1 METTTIRTASFGPRV
16 ALGARIARI
25 RRWPATLLIGGA
37 ILLVYIVVAL
47 TAQFWAPYSYSQV
60 ATGIPLSGPSLK
72 HLFGV
77 DQLGRDVFSRVVLG
91 TDKEL
96 FLALT
101 STLLAM
107 VIGGGLGLLSGF
119 VGGAFDEVLNRIFDL
134 LISIPILIFALLV
147 ITAAG
152 PELSGSL
159 VLLVVV
165 VALVYLPRIAR
176 MARAVAIDLVTRD
189 FVTIARARGE
199 SAWSIVRREFAPNA
213 TGVLLVEFGV
223 RAGWAP
229 VLIGTLGF
237 LGFGVRPPTPEW
249 GLMISE
255 NRSAIFTAPIVVLAP
270 MLALSLLVIGLNFF
284 TDGLA
289 RVLGRSVQRGPV

>member
-1 METTTIRTASFGPRV
+1 MASSTLTARYRPSLRLRASTARLRRLPTT
-16 ALGARIARI
+16 
-25 RRWPATLLIGGA
+25 LIIGSI
-37 ILLVYIVVAL
+37 ILFIYVVVAL
-47 TAQFWAPYSYSQV
+47 TAQFWAPYGFSQIG
-60 ATGIPLSGPSLK
+60 TGIPLSAPSPK

-77 DQLGRDVFSRVVLG
+77 DQLGRDVFSRVVYG

-96 FLALT
+96 FLAMT
-101 STLLAM
+101 STFIAM

-119 VGGAFDEVLNRIFDL
+119 VGGWFDEILNRIFDL
-134 LISIPILIFALLV
+134 LISIPILIFALLI

-159 VLLVVV
+159 VLLVIV
-165 VALVYLPRIAR
+165 VAIVYLPRIAR

-189 FVTIARARGE
+189 FITIARARGE
-199 SAWSIVRREFAPNA
+199 SAWSMVWREFAPNA

-229 VLIGTLGF
+229 ILVGTLGF

-255 NRSAIFTAPIVVLAP
+255 NRSAIFTTPSVVLAP
-270 MLALSLLVIGLNFF
+270 MLALSILVIGLNFF

-289 RVLGRSVQRGPV
+289 RVLGHSAQRGPI

>member
-1 METTTIRTASFGPRV
+1 MATTTPAPAVIQSSVRDST
-16 ALGARIARI
+16 IARM
-25 RRWPATLLIGGA
+25 RRLPPTLIIGSVILIF
-37 ILLVYIVVAL
+37 YVVIAL
-47 TAQFWAPYSYSQV
+47 TARFWAPYSYSQ
-60 ATGIPLSGPSLK
+60 AGTGIPLSAASPK

-91 TDKEL
+91 TDIEL

-101 STLLAM
+101 STFLAM
-107 VIGGGLGLLSGF
+107 VLGGGLGLVSGF
-119 VGGAFDEVLNRIFDL
+119 VGGWVDEALNRFFDL

-152 PELSGSL
+152 PDLSGSL
-159 VLLVVV
+159 GLLVVV
-165 VALVYLPRIAR
+165 VAIVYIPRIAR
-176 MARAVAIDLVTRD
+176 MARAVAIELATRD
-189 FVTIARARGE
+189 FVKIARARGE
-199 SAWSIVRREFAPNA
+199 SVASIVWREFAPNA

-255 NRSAIFTAPIVVLAP
+255 NRSAIFTSPIIVFAP

-289 RVLGRSVQRGPV
+289 RVLGRSTQRGPI

>member
-1 METTTIRTASFGPRV
+1 MALTTTLPPRTRRFASGISR
-16 ALGARIARI
+16 L
-25 RRWPATLLIGGA
+25 RRLPPTLLIGSV
-37 ILLVYIVVAL
+37 ILVFYFAVAL
-47 TAQFWAPYSYSQV
+47 TARFWAPYSYSQV
-60 ATGIPLSGPSLK
+60 GTGIPLSPASTK

-91 TDKEL
+91 TDIEL
-96 FLALT
+96 LLALT
-101 STLLAM
+101 STFVAM
-107 VIGGGLGLLSGF
+107 VIGGGLGLVSGF
-119 VGGAFDEVLNRIFDL
+119 IGGWVDEVLNRLFDL

-152 PELSGSL
+152 PDLSGSL
-159 VLLVVV
+159 GLLIAV
-165 VALVYLPRIAR
+165 VAIVYIPRIAR
-176 MARAVAIDLVTRD
+176 MARAVAIDLATRD
-189 FVTIARARGE
+189 FVMIARTRGE
-199 SAWSIVRREFAPNA
+199 SVGSMVWREFTPNA

-255 NRSAIFTAPIVVLAP
+255 NRSAIFSAPIIVFAP

-289 RVLGRSVQRGPV
+289 RLLGRSTSRGPI